1 MMSRDDRQE
10 VLAAFEDLRV
20 ADVRDGMDTLLMHYV
35 GSMSP
40 LIRPVWRTRAFGIAR
55 TVRYTPYAGAL
66 PPMSPQEYWDWSA
79 TYYRDVC
86 PYPFM
91 AEIEDGDFVV
101 IDQSGVD
108 AGLMGSENTLA
119 GLRRG
124 ARGYVSSGGVRDTDE
139 IILQKVPF
147 WSAMI
152 SQSMVQGRLRY
163 DAHNVPV
170 SVGRVTVHPG
180 DVIVADGD
188 GVIVVPRAAAL
199 EVARYARA
207 EHRRDK
213 ARRRAH
219 YEALGIEVEDTVA
232 DRPAAGG
239 G

>member
-1 MMSRDDRQE
+1 MMNGDDRRE

-55 TVRYTPYAGAL
+55 TARYTPYAGAL
-66 PPMSPQEYWDWSA
+66 PPMSPREYGNWSA

-101 IDQSGVD
+101 VDQSGVD

-124 ARGYVSSGGVRDTDE
+124 ARGYVTNGGVRDTDE

-199 EVARYARA
+199 AVAHHAQA

-213 ARRRAH
+213 ARRRLH
-219 YEALGIEVEDTVA
+219 YEALGMEIDQTVT
-232 DRPAAGG
+232 DGPAAGEG
-239 G
+239 